1 MTIFNLLTLL
11 GGLAL
16 FLFGM
21 TTMGNSLKEISGGKL
36 ESILERMTNTRI
48 KGVLLGMGVTAVIQS
63 SGAVTAMVVGFVNSG
78 IMELGQ
84 VIGIVMGA
92 HVGTTVTAWL
102 LSLTNIDGGGSII
115 LSLFKPSSF
124 APILAFIGIVLVMF
138 FKSEKKRSIGSIML
152 GFGTLMIGMTTM
164 SDAMSVLKTMP
175 EFTSLLTKFSNPV
188 LGVLAGT
195 VLTAAIQS
203 SSASV
208 GILQAL
214 STTGSITVAAA
225 FPIILGQN
233 IGSCVPV
240 LLSSIGTSKNAK
252 RTAGVYLAFS
262 VIGVVVAM
270 GLFYGLNAV
279 FGLPFINKTV
289 NPVSIAVIHTA
300 FNVFATIILFPFG
313 KQLEKLMCFIIKD
326 DKKETQ
332 ENNSALVEERFLL
345 SPAYAIDKI
354 KERCD
359 EMALLAKKN
368 IFLSLDFIKTYSS
381 SKDEKIKNNEK
392 KLDAFEDEL
401 ETYLVKISAMEL
413 SVDDSMRLSK
423 LSHAIGNFE
432 RIGDYGVNILKTKR
446 KMHEK
451 GIHFSDHANKELD
464 VMAAAVKEIIENS
477 TTAFIADDIELAQ
490 TIEPLEQVINNLKA
504 ELRAKH
510 EKRMAEN
517 ECSIENGMLFFDIVN
532 SFERIADHCSNLA
545 VCIIELSQGSYQT
558 HSYLKS
564 VKKSGN
570 ATFMQSFETYLKKY
584 ELKDY

>member
-279 FGLPFINKTV
+279 FSLPFINKTV

-392 KLDAFEDEL
+392 MLDAFEDEL